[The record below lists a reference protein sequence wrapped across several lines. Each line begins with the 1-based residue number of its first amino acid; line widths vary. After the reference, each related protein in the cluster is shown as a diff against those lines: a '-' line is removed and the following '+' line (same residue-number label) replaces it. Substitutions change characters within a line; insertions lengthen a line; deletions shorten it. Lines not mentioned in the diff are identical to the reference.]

1 MQHNHIVKAF
11 DNELK
16 TLAAGVGAMGD
27 FAGTQFSDAIE
38 ALLNRDLALAQRVIE
53 QDRQLDA
60 LRRDLSSVIA
70 AVIARRQPMASDLEE
85 VLADF
90 RIVED
95 LERVGDLAKNIAKR
109 ATAVADEQFPQDLVR
124 DLKRLAALAGKQL
137 EHALNTYLERD
148 PEQAI
153 VIRDQDEQVDL
164 LHSEVFG
171 AIVKRMGDD
180 HAHVLGLVHLLFCA
194 KNIERIG
201 DHATH
206 IAEAAYLTATGHRP
220 TSERPRRDLSSTMR
234 SDYSGPGGTSNGFDH
249 AGTSD

>member
-1 MQHNHIVKAF
+1 MTHPHIVKAF

-16 TLAAGVGAMGD
+16 ALATGVATMGD
-27 FAGTQFSDAIE
+27 YAIAQFSDAID
-38 ALLNRDLALAQRVIE
+38 ALLSHDVVLAHRVIE

-60 LRRDLSSVIA
+60 LRRDLSAVIA
-70 AVIARRQPMASDLEE
+70 TVIARRQPMAADLEE

-109 ATAVADEQFPQDLVR
+109 ATAVVNDSFPEDLVQ
-124 DLKRLAALAGKQL
+124 DLKRLAEMASKQL
-137 EHALNTYLERD
+137 DQALNAYLKRD
-148 PEQAI
+148 AEQALF
-153 VIRDQDEQVDL
+153 IRNQDEQVDV
-164 LHSEVFG
+164 LHSQVFR
-171 AIVKRMGDD
+171 AIVDRMTQDQ
-180 HAHVLGLVHLLFCA
+180 AQVLGLVHLLFCA

-220 TSERPRRDLSSTMR
+220 VSERPRGDMSSTMTADE
-234 SDYSGPGGTSNGFDH
+234 S
-249 AGTSD
+249 

>member
-1 MQHNHIVKAF
+1 MTHPHIVRAF

-16 TLAAGVGAMGD
+16 SLGIGVATMGD
-27 FAGTQFSDAIE
+27 YAIAQFSDAIS
-38 ALLNRDLALAQRVIE
+38 ALLSHDVLLAHRVIE

-60 LRRDLSSVIA
+60 LRRDLAAVIA
-70 AVIARRQPMASDLEE
+70 TVIARRQPMAADLEE

-109 ATAVADEQFPQDLVR
+109 ATAVAKENFPEDLVR
-124 DLKRLAALAGKQL
+124 ELKRLAEMASKQL
-137 EHALNTYLERD
+137 DQALNAYLKRD
-148 PEQAI
+148 AEQALF
-153 VIRDQDEQVDL
+153 IRNQDEQVDL
-164 LHSEVFG
+164 LHSEVFR
-171 AIVKRMGDD
+171 AIVDRMSQDQ
-180 HAHVLGLVHLLFCA
+180 AQVLGLVHLLFCA

-220 TSERPRRDLSSTMR
+220 LLERPRGDMSSTM
-234 SDYSGPGGTSNGFDH
+234 T
-249 AGTSD
+249 AGDSLPKP

>member
-1 MQHNHIVKAF
+1 MNHPHIVKAF

-16 TLAAGVGAMGD
+16 KLATGVAAMGD
-27 FAGTQFSDAIE
+27 FAIAQFSDAIE
-38 ALLNRDLALAQRVIE
+38 ALLSHDIVLAQRVIE

-60 LRRDLSSVIA
+60 LRRDLSAVIA
-70 AVIARRQPMASDLEE
+70 TVIARRQPMAADLEE

-109 ATAVADEQFPQDLVR
+109 ATAVVNEHFPDDLVQA
-124 DLKRLAALAGKQL
+124 LKVLAEMASAQL
-137 EHALNTYLERD
+137 DQALNSYLERNAD
-148 PEQAI
+148 LAL
-153 VIRDQDEQVDL
+153 VIRDQDEQVDM
-164 LHSEVFG
+164 LHSRVFRT
-171 AIVKRMGDD
+171 IVDRMTQDNGQ
-180 HAHVLGLVHLLFCA
+180 VLGLVHLLFCA

-220 TSERPRRDLSSTMR
+220 SSERPRGDLSSTMTAAD
-234 SDYSGPGGTSNGFDH
+234 SSAKP
-249 AGTSD
+249 